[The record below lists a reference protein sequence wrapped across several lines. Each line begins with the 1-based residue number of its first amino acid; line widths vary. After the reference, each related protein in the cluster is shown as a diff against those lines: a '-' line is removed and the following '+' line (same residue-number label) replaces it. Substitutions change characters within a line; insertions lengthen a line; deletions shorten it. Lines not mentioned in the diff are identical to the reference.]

1 MNKSTIKRW
10 TPEEEAILSKNLK
23 VYPLKIDAIRKT
35 AQKIGRTEAAVAFH
49 AQPKR
54 SRKVDTIQVKNRE
67 LPIIT
72 YHNGTTR
79 KAEVLVNNKDIIVA
93 KFDDV
98 VITIQF

>member
-1 MNKSTIKRW
+1 MNKPIIKRW

-54 SRKVDTIQVKNRE
+54 SRKANTIQE